1 MKNRLLY
8 GWTITRGFY
17 LLMGLAIIL
26 SSASAKDWLSVAIGS
41 YFAAMGL
48 FAFGCAGGYCMNNSS
63 SIKVESETKAVDWEE
78 VKK

>member
-17 LLMGLAIIL
+17 LLMGLAIII
-26 SSASAKDWLSVAIGS
+26 SSASAKDWLSISIGA
-41 YFAAMGL
+41 YFASMGL
-48 FAFGCAGGYCMNNSS
+48 FAFGCAGGHCITNSTS
-63 SIKVESETKAVDWEE
+63 ANEETKEVEWEE